1 MTASPK
7 TRSTKATTRPKTG
20 STKIVARKTGS
31 KKAAISVRSQSTL
44 RAAAQLA
51 MREGFDD
58 LIRPDKPRAEQLA
71 CATAPKT
78 TKGKIDYVT
87 AHTMST
93 PDMIA
98 LICHGFEFGT
108 GVAVVYVKTP
118 GGWSF
123 EGSRP
128 FCHIKKCSDGTSSTD
143 TVSVKGTIAGTPW
156 QEKLAFTYEARAYC
170 GGVVTCIETGT
181 FEGKKISA
189 GIDLLEAT
197 YQGPTSWTL
206 TCCSDPIWKYSIN
219 PSPPLAVRGRYIE
232 PGRSRKKQTGK

>member
-1 MTASPK
+1 
-7 TRSTKATTRPKTG
+7 
-20 STKIVARKTGS
+20 
-31 KKAAISVRSQSTL
+31 
-44 RAAAQLA
+44 

-71 CATAPKT
+71 CATAPKV

-87 AHTMST
+87 AHTMSA
-93 PDMIA
+93 PDMIG

-128 FCHIKKCSDGTSSTD
+128 FCHIKKCSDGTASTD
-143 TVSVKGTIAGTPW
+143 TVSVKGTIAGTAW
-156 QEKLAFTYEARAYC
+156 QEKLAFTYETRAYC

-181 FEGKKISA
+181 FEGKKISS
-189 GIDLLEAT
+189 GTDLLKAT

-206 TCCSDPIWKYSIN
+206 TCCPDPIWKGIRSMPLPIR
-219 PSPPLAVRGRYIE
+219 PSAGRASLDRLMRLILRQAQDAGE
-232 PGRSRKKQTGK
+232 NHEGDG